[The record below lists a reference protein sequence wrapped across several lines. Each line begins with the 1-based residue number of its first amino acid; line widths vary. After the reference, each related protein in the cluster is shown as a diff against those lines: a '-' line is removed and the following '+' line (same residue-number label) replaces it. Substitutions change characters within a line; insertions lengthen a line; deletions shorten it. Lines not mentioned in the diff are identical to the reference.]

1 MAHLFGIRVRA
12 ETGVENSRSR
22 MPRALVRLEEALG
35 LGEYEDTMPAQVGL
49 EPGGA
54 RNRAC
59 LKERA
64 KSLLVVGKSGF
75 TVARDRDKNRRLS
88 RLHPVGLITPR
99 Q

>member
-22 MPRALVRLEEALG
+22 MPRALVRFEEALG

-54 RNRAC
+54 RNRAY

-75 TVARDRDKNRRLS
+75 TIRDRDKNRRLS
-88 RLHPVGLITPR
+88 RLHPLGLITPR